1 MSKIKQQQLSFSSPC
16 AIEAS
21 NSSLRNRL
29 RSASFPGSLKKTIR
43 VAWMDMLAEI
53 ASFFQICLVLGCIP
67 DTFRIQ
73 QQRVSLTNTS
83 ILFFRKCESGVLTL
97 YTLIP
102 FGLKPSGTSRFG
114 SDHLG
119 STFQSFCSVCVTNA
133 ALFLGAIRTQMVEAS
148 RFSHVWVRRGFS
160 YVNAGWFCV
169 ELCIWSCVGNKSG
182 GT

>member
-83 ILFFRKCESGVLTL
+83 ILFFSEMRIRCPNPLYPNTIWAQAIWHKPFWFRPSRLNIPKFLQRVCDKCCFVSGCDKNTDGRGFPIF
-97 YTLIP
+97 TC
-102 FGLKPSGTSRFG
+102 
-114 SDHLG
+114 LG
-119 STFQSFCSVCVTNA
+119 SKGLQLRQC
-133 ALFLGAIRTQMVEAS
+133 
-148 RFSHVWVRRGFS
+148 WVVLR
-160 YVNAGWFCV
+160 
-169 ELCIWSCVGNKSG
+169 
-182 GT
+182 